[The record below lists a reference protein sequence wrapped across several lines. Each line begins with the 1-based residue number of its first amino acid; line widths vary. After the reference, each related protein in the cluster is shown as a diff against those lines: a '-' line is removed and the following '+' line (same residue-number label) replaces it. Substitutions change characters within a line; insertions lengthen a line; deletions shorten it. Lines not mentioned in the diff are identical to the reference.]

1 MTYSIL
7 WGPAALWTFYSLPMH
22 SAFIVDRTVIL
33 FATTGEGHVEWV
45 APHHRL
51 RAGMH
56 ELALHID
63 REARTIAVLFVYRV
77 RPLP

>member
-7 WGPAALWTFYSLPMH
+7 WGPAALWTFYRLPRH
-22 SAFIVDRTVIL
+22 SAFIVDRAVIH
-33 FATTGEGHVEWV
+33 FATTGEGPIEWV
-45 APHHRL
+45 APHYRL

-63 REARTIAVLFVYRV
+63 REARTIDVLFVYRV
-77 RPLP
+77 QPHP